1 MSRLPGRLGQVVAG
15 SLAEGLEVR
24 LDAGVSVEDMA
35 VGRYVVIE
43 GRQRRF
49 FCMVTDIKLATSNPQ
64 FALTP
69 PDISDP
75 FIASVLDGTGTFGA
89 LAVTPMLTITREE
102 GAELKGPLPVKT
114 VPSHFS
120 DVAEAS
126 EHDVALVFGAEDDTH
141 FQIGRPLD
149 MDVPICLDLKRFVE
163 RSNGVFGKS
172 GTGKT
177 FLTRLL
183 LLGIIQR
190 GMAVNLIFDMHN
202 EYGWESQTEERRT
215 VAGLKQL
222 CGSRVAIFTLDE
234 DSSRDRRSPFDV
246 SLQIGYDEVEPEDI
260 AMLRETLGLSDPMI
274 ESVHRLARL
283 SRDNWLGEFLALDG
297 AGREQ
302 LATDHG
308 LNAGTLNALHR
319 KLDTRL
325 ARLPF
330 LRERTTSGTSA
341 RTLIQYL
348 MAGTH
353 VVLEFGRHNGLD
365 AYMLVANILT
375 RRIHEEWVIAKDKAL
390 GDKAKEPPHLVISIE
405 EAHKFLNPE
414 VENQTIFGTIA
425 REMRKY
431 NVTLLVV
438 DQRPSGIADEVMSQI
453 GTRVTCLLDDERDIQ
468 AVLSGVSG
476 ASSLRGVL
484 ARLET
489 RQQAII
495 LGHAVPMPVVIR
507 TRDYGGQAGYGES
520 QFADAAALHRQA
532 AQDLQDLFPD

>member
-1 MSRLPGRLGQVVAG
+1 MSPLPARLGQVVAG
-15 SLAEGLEVR
+15 SLAEGLDVR
-24 LDAGVSVEDMA
+24 LDPGVSVEDMA
-35 VGRYVVIE
+35 VGRYIVVE

-49 FCMVTDIKLATSNPQ
+49 FCMITDIKLATSNPQ
-64 FALTP
+64 FALAP
-69 PDISDP
+69 PDLSDQ
-75 FIASVLDGTGTFGA
+75 FVADVLDGTSTFGA
-89 LAVTPMLTITREE
+89 LAVTPMLTIGREE

-126 EHDVALVFGAEDDTH
+126 EKDVALVFGEEDETH
-141 FQIGRPLD
+141 FQVGRPLD
-149 MDVPICLDLKRFVE
+149 METPVCLDLKRFIE

-190 GMAVNLIFDMHN
+190 KMAVNLIFDMHN
-202 EYGWESQTEERRT
+202 EYGWESQTEDKRT

-246 SLQIGYDEVEPEDI
+246 SLQIGYEEVQPEDI
-260 AMLRETLGLSDPMI
+260 AMLRETLDLSDPMI
-274 ESVHRLARL
+274 ESVYRLERLARG
-283 SRDNWLGEFLALDG
+283 SWLGEFLALDG

-302 LATDHG
+302 LALDHG
-308 LNAGTLNALHR
+308 LNSGTLNALHR

-330 LRERTTSGTSA
+330 LREHTTSGASA
-341 RTLIQYL
+341 KTLIDYL
-348 MAGTH
+348 QAGTH

-375 RRIHEEWVIAKDKAL
+375 RRIHEAWVIAKDKAL

-405 EAHKFLNPE
+405 EAHKFLSPE

-507 TRDYGGQAGYGES
+507 TREYGGLAGYGEPR
-520 QFADAAALHRQA
+520 FADAAALHRQA
-532 AQDLQDLFPD
+532 AQDVDDLFPD